1 RCSFLRAAAIL
12 HPHADV
18 VPHRTDGP
26 RLRLARL
33 DAVALERPDDLVGV
47 EILEAHAEVVDA
59 RLARG
64 RAGAP
69 AAAAR
74 EHEDLDGRS
83 DRQRR
88 RGRSLIRADAEA
100 EQLIVGVVSARRV
113 AGATGSLAVAHEGD
127 EDFL

>member
-1 RCSFLRAAAIL
+1 
-12 HPHADV
+12 
-18 VPHRTDGP
+18 
-26 RLRLARL
+26 
-33 DAVALERPDDLVGV
+33 VGV

-74 EHEDLDGRS
+74 EHEELDGRS

-88 RGRSLIRADAEA
+88 RGRSLIRTDAEP
-100 EQLIVGVVSARRV
+100 EQLLVEVVRARRV
-113 AGATGSLAVAHEGD
+113 AGEDGDVAVALEGDESFLRRLHRGARRAEATGSAAVAD
-127 EDFL
+127 V